1 MAGRVSDSD
10 DLARLVGSTVAQ
22 KYRVER
28 LLGRGGMGAVFSA
41 TNTAIGKRVALKFL
55 TREAARDGEA
65 AARFQ
70 REARAAS
77 VAESEHIVHVFDEGV
92 SDEGHPFLVMELL
105 VGEDLRTRLE
115 REKTLSV
122 ATAVTIASQV
132 LRGLIRAHGAGL
144 VHRDLKPDNVF
155 LCRRDDGALLVKLV
169 DFGISKLARKT
180 TPDTL
185 TQRGSVL
192 GTAHYMSPEQIQAPE
207 SVDPRA
213 DLYGVGAIL
222 FEALAGRPPHEASSY
237 EAVLV
242 SICTRDAVDV
252 RTLRAD
258 VREPL
263 AAVIARALSRDLAAR
278 FQSADEFLA
287 ALARAEPTD
296 GVFEPGPS
304 ERALETARGTWTE
317 RFTERRRK
325 GSRLTLVAGVI
336 STLFGFSVA
345 AVWVGSAS
353 RSEMKPEPHPAA
365 SVLSGASGDGDAKVA
380 SPVVAPVEAAGTL
393 GSATLATS
401 AVASAAS
408 AAKAKP
414 SPKPS
419 ASGARAKS
427 QEKRGNVAGSLELS
441 TREP

>member
-10 DLARLVGSTVAQ
+10 ELSRLVGRTVAQ

-55 TREAARDGEA
+55 TREAARDQDA
-65 AARFQ
+65 ALRFQ

-77 VAESEHIVHVFDEGV
+77 VAESEHIVHVFDEGL
-92 SDEGHPFLVMELL
+92 SDDGHPFLVMELL
-105 VGEDLRTRLE
+105 VGEDLRSRLE
-115 REKTLSV
+115 RETRLGV
-122 ATAVTIASQV
+122 TTAVAIASQI

-155 LCRRDDGALLVKLV
+155 LCRRDDGSLLVKLV
-169 DFGISKLARKT
+169 DFGISKLSRKT

-185 TQRGSVL
+185 TQRGAVL
-192 GTAHYMSPEQIQAPE
+192 GTAHYMSPEQVQAPE

-222 FEALAGRPPHEASSY
+222 FEALSGRPPHDASSY

-242 SICTRDAVDV
+242 AICTRDAPDV
-252 RTLRAD
+252 RTLRPD

-263 AAVIARALSRDLAAR
+263 AQVIARALSRDRDAR

-287 ALARAEPTD
+287 ALTRAEPSD
-296 GVFEPGPS
+296 GAFEPGPS
-304 ERALETARGTWTE
+304 ERHADTSRATWTQGS
-317 RFTERRRK
+317 TQARK
-325 GSRLTLVAGVI
+325 QSSRLTLVAAVI
-336 STLFGFSVA
+336 STLVGFSVA
-345 AVWVGSAS
+345 ALWVRKQAQPQPTAESPPAGSAAATALAS
-353 RSEMKPEPHPAA
+353 VATPAA
-365 SVLSGASGDGDAKVA
+365 NPIVTSIETAAAITSSAPAPTAATTSSV
-380 SPVVAPVEAAGTL
+380 PPPTRAP
-393 GSATLATS
+393 ATS
-401 AVASAAS
+401 AR
-408 AAKAKP
+408 
-414 SPKPS
+414 PKT
-419 ASGARAKS
+419 K
-427 QEKRGNVAGSLELS
+427 EKRSGVAGSLELS